1 MSHYSFILSNM
12 DPLDMGLK
20 NSAYYRLGTVLYLE
34 IKRGGGSMKSLES
47 QQDIGC
53 KSDFMNILMK
63 SNKGC
68 GQFS

>member
-1 MSHYSFILSNM
+1 ME
-12 DPLDMGLK
+12 PLEMGLK

-34 IKRGGGSMKSLES
+34 IKRGGGAMKSSES

-63 SNKGC
+63 SNKG
-68 GQFS
+68 